1 MPAQAS
7 LAAGVLQT
15 AMRLSLS
22 LGLSITAAVY
32 GSVAQTPQG
41 RADVTFPFERVYLC
55 SMLFALVSLFLVPFL
70 KIGNQ
75 GKRPPRPSMEEE
87 AENIRTIV
95 EEERSESGDKYYEY
109 LNDGRRRT
117 IGYKPSETSLWSA
130 ATMGSVNSFFPRWS
144 WETDKQK
151 SWPGDRYLERE
162 NVVYEVCIKCLEE
175 RRVVLQDGNQRA
187 SDRGSGIGARD
198 SVLAMIN
205 NYSEA
210 YDFGDWDVEEVGNER
225 HDPNTDRHTGVD
237 VYANPR
243 PLGHEKFSPTM
254 TTPAQLHQYPLRSSE
269 ANRPAQNS
277 LHGDPTRFE
286 THLSTTNWAAT
297 VQPGRR
303 AVYDPPINRPMEIY
317 RGPDHYTANNLSSNN
332 YGARAQTHSYPPDD
346 IETDRYW
353 DQTDPAAAE
362 GYRSYSSRRLRAYQP
377 QRSYRS
383 PNTNPFRQN
392 RHHTTDGNFT
402 RGARQ
407 NTNSVIE
414 GGKGWL

>member
-55 SMLFALVSLFLVPFL
+55 SMLFALFSLFLVPFL

-75 GKRPPRPSMEEE
+75 GKRSPRPSMEEQVE
-87 AENIRTIV
+87 SIRNIV
-95 EEERSESGDKYYEY
+95 EEERSGSGNKYYEY
-109 LNDGRRRT
+109 LSDERRQT

-144 WETDKQK
+144 WETDKEK

-205 NYSEA
+205 NYSGTYE
-210 YDFGDWDVEEVGNER
+210 FGDQDVEEVGNER
-225 HDPNTDRHTGVD
+225 HDPNTDIYPGVD
-237 VYANPR
+237 VYTNPR
-243 PLGHEKFSPTM
+243 PLGHENFSPSPA
-254 TTPAQLHQYPLRSSE
+254 TPTQLSQYPVRGSRSK
-269 ANRPAQNS
+269 
-277 LHGDPTRFE
+277 
-286 THLSTTNWAAT
+286 
-297 VQPGRR
+297 
-303 AVYDPPINRPMEIY
+303 
-317 RGPDHYTANNLSSNN
+317 
-332 YGARAQTHSYPPDD
+332 QTC
-346 IETDRYW
+346 
-353 DQTDPAAAE
+353 
-362 GYRSYSSRRLRAYQP
+362 
-377 QRSYRS
+377 
-383 PNTNPFRQN
+383 
-392 RHHTTDGNFT
+392 
-402 RGARQ
+402 
-407 NTNSVIE
+407 
-414 GGKGWL
+414 

>member
-41 RADVTFPFERVYLC
+41 RADVTFPFERAYLC

-75 GKRPPRPSMEEE
+75 GKRSPRSSMEEQVE
-87 AENIRTIV
+87 SIRTIV
-95 EEERSESGDKYYEY
+95 EEERSGSGDKYYEY
-109 LNDGRRRT
+109 LSDGRRRT

-144 WETDKQK
+144 WETDKEK

-187 SDRGSGIGARD
+187 SSRGSGIGARD

-205 NYSEA
+205 NYYGT
-210 YDFGDWDVEEVGNER
+210 YDFGDQDVEEAGNEW
-225 HDPNTDRHTGVD
+225 HDPNTDKHTGVD
-237 VYANPR
+237 VYDNLR
-243 PLGHEKFSPTM
+243 LLGHEKFSPTLA
-254 TTPAQLHQYPLRSSE
+254 TPAQSNRYPLRSSE
-269 ANRPAQNS
+269 ANRPAQNV
-277 LHGDPTRFE
+277 LHGDPMRFE
-286 THLSTTNWAAT
+286 NYLSTTNWTST

-303 AVYDPPINRPMEIY
+303 PVYDPPVNPLMEIY
-317 RGPDHYTANNLSSNN
+317 RGPDRSSANNLSSNN
-332 YGARAQTHSYPPDD
+332 YGAEVQSHGYLPDD
-346 IETDRYW
+346 TETDRYW
-353 DQTDPAAAE
+353 DQTDPAAAQ
-362 GYRSYSSRRLRAYQP
+362 GYSSYSSRRLRAYQP
-377 QRSYRS
+377 QRGYRS
-383 PNTNPFRQN
+383 LNTNPFRQN

-402 RGARQ
+402 RGPRQ

-414 GGKGWL
+414 SGEGWL